1 MGILLALEFEPG
13 FVIDSTDLMLRAFS
27 EVGSPVLKAN
37 LDIGHVFLC
46 DPDPMDAIA
55 RCKGLIAHA
64 HLENMKTGVH
74 NHLVP
79 YEGDMDLP
87 AYISCLLYTSRC
99 V

>member
-1 MGILLALEFEPG
+1 
-13 FVIDSTDLMLRAFS
+13 MLRAFS

-79 YEGDMDLP
+79 YEGGYGFTRLYLRP
-87 AYISCLLYTSRC
+87 AGCRF
-99 V
+99 